1 MYVHAPL
8 TYIIT
13 RLSDTK
19 NFGKPEP
26 FHHYYPR
33 SQSFPNRKHCTQ
45 IYHRVLVQDIYW
57 RSLLRGLWGSP
68 KPKSGS
74 SFAICAERPLAYH
87 FVLTDTVP

>member
-8 TYIIT
+8 TYIVT

-33 SQSFPNRKHCTQ
+33 SPSFPNRNDCAR
-45 IYHRVLVQDIYW
+45 IYHRVIVQDSIGTAIMVGRGVHPHQSVAPRLQSA
-57 RSLLRGLWGSP
+57 RSALLPIILS
-68 KPKSGS
+68 
-74 SFAICAERPLAYH
+74 
-87 FVLTDTVP
+87 